1 MLDVRI
7 LIAAIPL
14 AILLTCCSSAPPPP
28 VKSPQAK
35 PPVEGIGT
43 ADTIPED
50 AADPDSILLEAL
62 RDSLDNE
69 PYDYMF
75 LEIHSEIM
83 RRIDELEATGEKN
96 SRIIE
101 AKAIIS
107 IAEEVYLEGNPV
119 LAIKLLSEA
128 ELILRQAP

>member
-14 AILLTCCSSAPPPP
+14 AILLTCCSSAPPPTQ
-28 VKSPQAK
+28 S
-35 PPVEGIGT
+35 IGT
-43 ADTIPED
+43 ADTIPEG
-50 AADPDSILLEAL
+50 AAYPDSILLEAL
-62 RDSLDNE
+62 RDSLDSE

-75 LEIHSEIM
+75 FEIHSEIM
-83 RRIDELEATGEKN
+83 RRIDELEAKGEKN

-107 IAEEVYLEGNPV
+107 IAEEVYLEGDPV